1 MVDRLLV
8 RLFAARL
15 DRELAAGR
23 APESSRLL
31 TARAEL
37 LVSPPFR
44 IELADNW
51 DHLLDVA
58 EGREAMSAQ
67 RRAMLRRERI
77 TEAQPQIHELTA
89 LLRGLQ
95 PVPAHGMASAFMLL
109 TDGTGPVY
117 SPISTTVL
125 SDAIANV
132 IAELDSASR
141 P

>member
-1 MVDRLLV
+1 MIDRLLV
-8 RLFAARL
+8 RLSSARL
-15 DRELAAGR
+15 DRELAAGS

-31 TARAEL
+31 TMRADL

-58 EGREAMSAQ
+58 AGRVTMSPQ

-77 TEAQPQIHELTA
+77 TDAEPQIRELSA

-95 PVPAHGMASAFMLL
+95 PVPARGVVSARALL

-117 SPISTTVL
+117 SPVSTTVL

-132 IAELDSASR
+132 IAELDPASR